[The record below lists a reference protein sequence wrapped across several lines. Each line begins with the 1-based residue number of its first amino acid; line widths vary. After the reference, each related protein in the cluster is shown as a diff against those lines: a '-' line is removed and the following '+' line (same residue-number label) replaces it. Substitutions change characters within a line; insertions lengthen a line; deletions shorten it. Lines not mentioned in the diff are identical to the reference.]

1 MQHAFISYVRENE
14 EVVDRLCHD
23 LTSRGIHVWLDRN
36 RINPGVRW
44 KQAIRKAIQEG
55 ASFIACFSKEY
66 NDRDRTY
73 MNEELTLATGVL
85 RQQHH
90 ISDKPWFIPV
100 KLNECEIPEHRTG
113 IGQYE
118 EAKKDYEKAKQLAD
132 PDAYVLIYKVEKS
145 LDKINTRLE
154 QKQKSKEN

>member
-1 MQHAFISYVRENE
+1 MQHAFISYVHENQE
-14 EVVDRLCHD
+14 AVSRLYHD

-44 KQAIRKAIQEG
+44 KQAIRKAIEEG

-73 MNEELTLATGVL
+73 MNEELTLATDVL

-90 ISDKPWFIPV
+90 ISDKPWFIPI

-113 IGQYE
+113 SGETFKDFHYVELYKDWDLGIQDLLKSISLE
-118 EAKKDYEKAKQLAD
+118 TAEAEKA
-132 PDAYVLIYKVEKS
+132 P
-145 LDKINTRLE
+145 
-154 QKQKSKEN
+154 